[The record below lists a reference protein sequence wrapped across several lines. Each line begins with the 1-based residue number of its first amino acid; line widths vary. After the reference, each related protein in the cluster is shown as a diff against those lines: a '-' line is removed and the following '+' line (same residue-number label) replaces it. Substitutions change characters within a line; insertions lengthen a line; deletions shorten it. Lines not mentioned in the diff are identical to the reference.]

1 MVDIRHGDAVVT
13 RLAKRLAA
21 FLVGV
26 AMTVPLNSAVASPLA
41 VARTTVVM
49 FPWQPNG
56 QLAPQ
61 VHVGLPLSGYCWVGA
76 FPGPE
81 DEYAWRCLVGNSILT
96 PCYRP
101 LSQRAREVVCAVT
114 PWWAYRVPLIH
125 LQKPLPM
132 GQADKG
138 GYWSAWAI
146 QLTNKGR
153 CILANP
159 GSPPISGGPAPYTC
173 ANGYLAGYL
182 NTGSQPWTVDYWSN
196 SSEFGGPPS
205 PVRVVTVSVAYDGPD

>member
-1 MVDIRHGDAVVT
+1 VT
-13 RLAKRLAA
+13 PPAKRLAVA
-21 FLVGV
+21 LVGV
-26 AMTVPLNSAVASPLA
+26 LLTLPLNSAAASTSA

-49 FPWQPNG
+49 FPWQQNG

-61 VHVGLPLSGYCWVGA
+61 VHIGPRLSGYCWVGA

-96 PCYRP
+96 PCYSP
-101 LSQRAREVVCAVT
+101 LSQHVREVVCAVT
-114 PWWAYRVPLIH
+114 PWWAFKVPLIR
-125 LQKPLPM
+125 LQKPLPA

-146 QLTNKGR
+146 QLSNKGR

-159 GSPPISGGPAPYTC
+159 GSPPISGGAAPYTC
-173 ANGYLAGYL
+173 GNGYLASDL
-182 NTGSQPWTVDYWSN
+182 NPGSQPWTVDYWSN

-205 PVRVVTVSVAYDGPD
+205 HLSVVTVSVAYDGPD

>member
-96 PCYRP
+96 PCYSP

-125 LQKPLPM
+125 LQRPLPM

-138 GYWSAWAI
+138 GYWERVGDPAHQQGTLHPGQSGLAADLGRASAVHVRERLLGGLPQHGLGAVD
-146 QLTNKGR
+146 GR
-153 CILANP
+153 LLVELVRVWWPTLP
-159 GSPPISGGPAPYTC
+159 GSRRDC
-173 ANGYLAGYL
+173 
-182 NTGSQPWTVDYWSN
+182 
-196 SSEFGGPPS
+196 
-205 PVRVVTVSVAYDGPD
+205 VSRI